1 VLFKRRRLKQTRA
14 LKASSLKD
22 RLVLFAKD
30 LREQASQLP
39 AGLERDDALRKARRA
54 NTAAHLDDWAN
65 SPGLQPLD

>member
-1 VLFKRRRLKQTRA
+1 MLFMRRRLKQTRA
-14 LKASSLKD
+14 LKD
-22 RLVLFAKD
+22 RLVLFARD